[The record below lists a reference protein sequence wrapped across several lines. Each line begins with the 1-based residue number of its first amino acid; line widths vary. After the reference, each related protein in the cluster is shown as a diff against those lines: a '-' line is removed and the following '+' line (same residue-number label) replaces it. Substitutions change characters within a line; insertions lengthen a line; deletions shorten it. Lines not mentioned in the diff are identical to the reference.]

1 MSWVGFKIYN
11 VVQKL
16 IILNWF
22 AKIEA
27 RRTFVTKGWELMQF
41 DVSEKLIANRISTK
55 KVSK

>member
-1 MSWVGFKIYN
+1 MSWVGFIIYN

-27 RRTFVTKGWELMQF
+27 QWTFVTKGWELMRF